1 MTYPVELEPHMIESP
16 NATSVFELRV
26 NVTPVAPRNTLWRD
40 LYLLAIFEAEPSK
53 ILQRIQEAER
63 ALIKREHE
71 LCSDPQGSV
80 EREAVINAL
89 HCLDALRHC
98 SKTPRTQLAA

>member
-1 MTYPVELEPHMIESP
+1 MIECP
-16 NATSVFELRV
+16 NATSGFELGV

-53 ILQRIQEAER
+53 ILERIQEAER
-63 ALIKREHE
+63 ALTKREHE
-71 LCSDPQGSV
+71 LCSDPQGSA

-98 SKTPRTQLAA
+98 SKGPRRQLAA